1 MRLSQSQNPSSR
13 HIHLVESHGKVIK
26 ILQSRKKRNAPLS
39 NSSSRGLGNH
49 HECVPLSRGGM
60 HRRPVE
66 KIKGL
71 NYPAKTTW
79 GETLAHTHT
88 GGKARSQTSLWCK
101 SKSAFLSCSEM
112 TWGSKFV
119 NNFSF
124 LALFWKKRNEGNE
137 RLRTSTKVLPRGAGE
152 KPDVNTP
159 QSTNPQVSIC

>member
-13 HIHLVESHGKVIK
+13 HIHLVECHGKVIK

-49 HECVPLSRGGM
+49 HECVPLSRGGR

-79 GETLAHTHT
+79 GETLAHTHME
-88 GGKARSQTSLWCK
+88 GKSSFPDFIMVQKQKC
-101 SKSAFLSCSEM
+101 
-112 TWGSKFV
+112 
-119 NNFSF
+119 FSF
-124 LALFWKKRNEGNE
+124 LQRNDMGFQIRKQLQFFGIILKKRNEGNE
-137 RLRTSTKVLPRGAGE
+137 RLRTSTKVLTRGAGE
-152 KPDVNTP
+152 NPDVNTP